1 MYKEEFTIDKKC
13 FVFFN
18 FRSLS
23 CIFGKMKLF
32 KFDFFINC
40 INNDLTTEM
49 YELIQLNKVLFTL
62 SKLLITN
69 K

>member
-18 FRSLS
+18 FYLLS

-32 KFDFFINC
+32 KFDFVINC
-40 INNDLTTEM
+40 HQPWFNYWDVWTYKIKQSFVYIIKTFN
-49 YELIQLNKVLFTL
+49 I
-62 SKLLITN
+62 
-69 K
+69 